1 MRDEGYLLS
10 RDGIEKIRA
19 DHRARRG
26 RISSIDE
33 MKRRRYDTF
42 ELVPMIVTQARS
54 SSTVDRPF
62 GAGENA
68 FVNSDW
74 VSYSSGLSSPV
85 STCFTARPYAD
96 SGVPIIA
103 NGTDMAA
110 RYYGSIGTTLATV
123 PDVNVSAR
131 LINGVV
137 FTGQLITVGIVG
149 QNFTEDLSSQVI
161 GDVLNGSTGT
171 VFYGKVATDVTT
183 SDSSFCYVDVYY
195 RQWFSTMAK
204 LRPTTCRVLAYNDT
218 GISLVNGQVVR
229 LEHLAEHSPA
239 MPFATSKNIGR
250 WIVTDYRCAT

>member
-33 MKRRRYDTF
+33 MKRRRYD
-42 ELVPMIVTQARS
+42 
-54 SSTVDRPF
+54 
-62 GAGENA
+62 
-68 FVNSDW
+68 
-74 VSYSSGLSSPV
+74 
-85 STCFTARPYAD
+85 
-96 SGVPIIA
+96 
-103 NGTDMAA
+103 
-110 RYYGSIGTTLATV
+110 TLATV